1 MNEDRSIV
9 TCKEVKKL
17 SSSSLGVFLTKELKL
32 AGIDEGDFIEVTI
45 RKIKG
50 AGE

>member
-9 TCKEVKKL
+9 TCKEVRKL

-32 AGIDEGDFIEVTI
+32 AGIGEGDFIEVTI
-45 RKIKG
+45 RKMKG